1 MQNQRVAIMSK
12 NLAFVLGGGGARGAL
27 QVGALKALLEAGYQP
42 DLLVG
47 TSIGAANAA
56 YLALYGATPQTIA
69 ALAEVWRKVSAADLL
84 PISPMRL
91 TMRTL
96 LRRMGRDDHQQLLDF
111 FISYGLPAD
120 LRFGDIQKIK
130 LFMVSADITTGRQVL
145 FGGNP
150 HERVLDGLLASV
162 ALPPW
167 LMPVRRDGSYL
178 VDGTFVSNLP
188 IEPALELGADEIIA
202 LDLSDPQGAP
212 LRETSGMV
220 TFIENLINTT
230 EQRQIDLELKIAAAS
245 KVTVRRLALNGES
258 PLPIWNFRRSE
269 ELMRQGYEIALRE
282 IEQWQPESLPWW
294 RKWLHVQAAGQ
305 KKD

>member
-1 MQNQRVAIMSK
+1 MSK

-84 PISPMRL
+84 PTSPMRL

-96 LRRMGRDDHQQLLDF
+96 LRRMGRDDRQQMLEF
-111 FISYGLPAD
+111 FTSYGFPAD

-130 LFMVSADITTGRQVL
+130 LLMVSSDITSGHMVL
-145 FGGNP
+145 FGEDP

-202 LDLSDPQGAP
+202 LDLSDPRGAP

-220 TFIENLINTT
+220 TFVENLINTIV
-230 EQRQIDLELKIAAAS
+230 QRQIDLELKIAAAS
-245 KVTVRRLALNGES
+245 KVTVRRMALNRES
-258 PLPIWNFRRSE
+258 PLPIWNFQHSE

-282 IEQWQPESLPWW
+282 IERWQPEEQLPWW
-294 RKWLHVQAAGQ
+294 RKWLTVQAGQ
-305 KKD
+305 QKD